1 MLGTCVPSAQAE
13 KSLHVAASLPTE
25 IWLTLHFVSGRAVL
39 AEAFLNYEEADDYRL
54 TCELELFGKAANEP
68 FENHDCHVSVM
79 RAPLHDR
86 EAAK

>member
-1 MLGTCVPSAQAE
+1 MSGLSVPSAQAE
-13 KSLHVAASLPTE
+13 KSSHRVSLPDE
-25 IWLTLHFVSGRAVL
+25 IWLTLHFLSGRAIL
-39 AEAFLNYEEADDYRL
+39 AHAFLTYEEADDHRL

-79 RAPLHDR
+79 CAPLGAK